1 MPTDIVAALGEN
13 GAAQA
18 NGDPPT
24 TLVAG
29 SAPGES
35 GVVVFCHRFY
45 GGMHFRNTPPYHF
58 ICFQMSQ
65 ARVEL
70 RMAGQVVRHEPP
82 ARTLTIHP
90 AGLDCAADTDDKG
103 RDRFR

>member
-1 MPTDIVAALGEN
+1 VAALGEK
-13 GAAQA
+13 GAAQANGTVQA

-35 GVVVFCHRFY
+35 GVAVFCHRFY
-45 GGMHFRNTPPYHF
+45 GGMHFRNSPPHHF

-70 RMAGQVVRHEPP
+70 RMAVKSYATSRQR
-82 ARTLTIHP
+82 
-90 AGLDCAADTDDKG
+90 G
-103 RDRFR
+103 R